1 MTTEELDHEHMDKF
15 YLCPIC
21 MQYQYPK
28 SDYPQ
33 PKLQNDANKTENKIS
48 CCGQEMD
55 IHDIYG
61 HCMKCA
67 NRIIL
72 YPPGKELEIMD
83 DLIFEYIREFDPQW
97 KDLSNRVHEL
107 WKEVNYEGL

>member
-1 MTTEELDHEHMDKF
+1 MTTEELDHEHLDKF
-15 YLCPIC
+15 YYCQIC

-33 PKLQNDANKTENKIS
+33 SKLQDGAKTEHKLS
-48 CCGQEMD
+48 CCNQEMR
-55 IHDIYG
+55 IEDIYA

-67 NRIIL
+67 NRVIL

-83 DLIFEYIREFDPQW
+83 DLIFEYIREFDPPW
-97 KDLSNRVHEL
+97 KNLSNHVHEL